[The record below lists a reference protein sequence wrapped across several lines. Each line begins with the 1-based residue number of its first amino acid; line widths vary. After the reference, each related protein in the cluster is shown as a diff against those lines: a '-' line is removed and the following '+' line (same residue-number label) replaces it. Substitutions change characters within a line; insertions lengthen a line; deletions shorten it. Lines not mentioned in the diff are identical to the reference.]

1 MPPPK
6 APAKKVVRPAEAAAA
21 RQMAELATSPDEP
34 LIRNT
39 MVGRDP
45 VRGAMSRKCPA
56 SGHNACFDLVLDTL
70 GGVWG
75 MCVLGGSPPVSC
87 AARH

>member
-45 VRGAMSRKCPA
+45 VRGAMLPNDTHQVIMR
-56 SGHNACFDLVLDTL
+56 VLI
-70 GGVWG
+70 
-75 MCVLGGSPPVSC
+75 SC
-87 AARH
+87 SIL

>member
-1 MPPPK
+1 MPYMPPPK

-45 VRGAMSRKCPA
+45 VRGAMLPQNDMHQVKMP
-56 SGHNACFDLVLDTL
+56 VLI
-70 GGVWG
+70 
-75 MCVLGGSPPVSC
+75 SC
-87 AARH
+87 SIL

>member
-21 RQMAELATSPDEP
+21 RRMAELATSPDEP
-34 LIRNT
+34 LIQNT

-45 VRGAMSRKCPA
+45 VRGATHPHCCQSA
-56 SGHNACFDLVLDTL
+56 HDVLSILMLD
-70 GGVWG
+70 G
-75 MCVLGGSPPVSC
+75 
-87 AARH
+87 